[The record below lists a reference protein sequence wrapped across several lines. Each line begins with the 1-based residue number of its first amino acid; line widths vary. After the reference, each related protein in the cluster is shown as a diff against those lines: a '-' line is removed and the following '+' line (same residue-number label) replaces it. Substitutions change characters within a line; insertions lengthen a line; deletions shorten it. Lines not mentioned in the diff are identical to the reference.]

1 MAATRAEAAE
11 IVAGERLRIM
21 AILESPEGLS
31 HPATARHFALN
42 TAMTSDQANGAL
54 ANLPIESP
62 FLEAMEREG
71 PVGVRQSS
79 PGASGTALPAD
90 AKEARLLEIKGSIA
104 AYNRGRGYG
113 A

>member
-1 MAATRAEAAE
+1 MAATKAEVAE

-21 AILESPEGLS
+21 AILESPEGRS

-42 TAMTSDQANGAL
+42 TGMTSEQANGAL

-71 PVGVRQSS
+71 PVGVRQGS
-79 PGASGTALPAD
+79 PGASGTPMPVSGR
-90 AKEARLLEIKGSIA
+90 EARLIEIKA
-104 AYNRGRGYG
+104 NMQAYNRSRGYG